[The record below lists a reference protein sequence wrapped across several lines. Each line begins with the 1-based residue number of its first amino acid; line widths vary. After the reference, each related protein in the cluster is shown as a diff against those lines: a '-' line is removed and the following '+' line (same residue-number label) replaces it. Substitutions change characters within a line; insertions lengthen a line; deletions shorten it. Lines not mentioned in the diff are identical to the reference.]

1 MKPKQRRKQM
11 NDKEI
16 QELQKEIKEGKEI
29 TLHLDN
35 GNVQK
40 SITVDTIQIMP
51 KYGNP
56 PDKPNLVEFGDK
68 NERLQSYR
76 VDASIIKSASIAKEK

>member
-1 MKPKQRRKQM
+1 M
-11 NDKEI
+11 NDNEI
-16 QELQKEIKEGKEI
+16 LELQKKIKEGKEV

-40 SITVDTIQIMP
+40 SITIDSVRIMP

-56 PDKPNLVEFGDK
+56 ADQPNLVEFGDK
-68 NERLQSYR
+68 NELLKSYR
-76 VDASIIKSASIAKEK
+76 VDTSIIKSATVA

>member
-1 MKPKQRRKQM
+1 M
-11 NDKEI
+11 NDNEI
-16 QELQKEIKEGKEI
+16 HELQKEIKEGKEV

-56 PDKPNLVEFGDK
+56 ADQPNLVEFGDK
-68 NERLQSYR
+68 NESLKSYR
-76 VDASIIKSASIAKEK
+76 VDASIIKSATIA